1 MSGFGENTFS
11 RSVSIGRV
19 WSVVLQMNG
28 CKEKLPIKPSQL
40 ALAFAIWLVCF
51 GFFLPVSAVENTE
64 GQASRILQFSE
75 PQLADRYDSLIDE
88 LRCPKCQNQ
97 NLADS
102 DAPIAKDLRGELH
115 RLLEEGR
122 SNNEILDFMTL
133 RYGEFVRYRPELTVY
148 TIALWALP
156 LGVLFSGLVIWVL
169 RTRLSRQ
176 KVLVT
181 ETAIPPPEA
190 SSGTAE
196 SGDDKAARQAKVAE
210 LLKRVSD
217 D

>member
-19 WSVVLQMNG
+19 WSLVLQMNG
-28 CKEKLPIKPSQL
+28 CKEKLPIKPSSL
-40 ALAFAIWLVCF
+40 ALAFSIWLVCF

-176 KVLVT
+176 KALVT
-181 ETAIPPPEA
+181 EAAILPPEA
-190 SSGTAE
+190 SAGTAE